1 MNDFAV
7 LNTGRKMPLIGL
19 GTWKSE
25 PGKVKI
31 GCFMLFTLLRDALY
45 SQKCIHRCIQVV
57 QMDKIQRIEVHPGAQ

>member
-25 PGKVKI
+25 PGKVEAAPSPLVYSKEKSFI
-31 GCFMLFTLLRDALY
+31 CFHSSVLLH
-45 SQKCIHRCIQVV
+45 SSFCF
-57 QMDKIQRIEVHPGAQ
+57 